1 MRNFA
6 LLFNELDE
14 TTKPDLKIHA
24 LINYFRKA
32 ATGDAVWAV
41 SLLLGRKI
49 KQVISIKILSKWSV
63 ELAQI
68 PEWLFVECRNNVGD
82 LAETVSSIIPLK
94 ENSENIPLQTLIE
107 QHLIPLRNREEHI
120 QKEKMI
126 SLWRLLNS
134 TEKYIL
140 NKMVIGSFHIDI
152 SPRLVIKAIS
162 CFCGLNETI
171 ISYRLAGDWVPS
183 AGFFN
188 HLCNPE
194 VTIHAIC
201 CACPFENAIILNQKV
216 EEIGEISQWLAE
228 WNWNGI
234 RSQIIKRENK
244 VFIWSQEQEF
254 LNDSFPELYE
264 LGSSLPDGTVLDGII
279 IPMKNNIPLSPSEL
293 QKRIAKKYPGKK
305 ILSDIPVSF
314 VVFDLLEFNKY
325 DFRSRSL
332 SDRRNHV
339 INLLNDIHDNRLI
352 LSPEVERNSWN
363 DLRIAKSNG
372 NKLSANGIILKR
384 LDSPYSIVIY
394 NITNSGQTEISPADW
409 YEWKNDPLTIF
420 AVLLYARLE
429 QGSTSSLF
437 KEYTFA
443 LRHEGNLVPF
453 AKTSSGLTDEEIIQ
467 VDVFI
472 RNNTIE
478 KFGPVRTVKPELIFE
493 LEFDGVQKSSRHKS
507 GIFVDSPRITR
518 WDHDRK
524 IEEIGSL
531 SSLIINL

>member
-1 MRNFA
+1 VRNFA

-14 TTKPDLKIHA
+14 TTKPDFKINA

-32 ATGDAVWAV
+32 APGDAAWAV

-49 KQVISIKILSKWSV
+49 NQVVQIKALRKWSV

-68 PEWLFVECRNNVGD
+68 PEWLFIECCNNVGD
-82 LAETVSSIIPLK
+82 LAETISLIVPFE

-107 QHLIPLRNREEHI
+107 QF

-126 SLWRLLNS
+126 SLWRQLNS
-134 TEKYIL
+134 TERYIL
-140 NKMVIGSFHIDI
+140 NKIVTGSFHIEI

-188 HLCNPE
+188 NLCDPD
-194 VTIHAIC
+194 VTIPAIYNGY
-201 CACPFENAIILNQKV
+201 PFDNPIILNQKV
-216 EEIGEISQWLAE
+216 EELGEISQWLAE

-244 VFIWSQEQEF
+244 VFIWSQEQDF

-279 IPMKNNIPLSPSEL
+279 IPMKNNVPLSSSEL
-293 QKRIAKKYPGKK
+293 QKRIAKRYPGKK

-314 VVFDLLEFNKY
+314 VVFDLLEFNQL
-325 DFRSRSL
+325 DFRSKSL
-332 SDRRNHV
+332 SRRRNCL

-352 LSPEVERNSWN
+352 LSREVEGNSWN

-372 NKLSANGIILKR
+372 NKFSANGIILKR
-384 LDSPYSIVIY
+384 LGSPYSVGID
-394 NITNSGQTEISPADW
+394 NISNSKQTEISPANW
-409 YEWKNDPLTIF
+409 YEWKNDPLTIS

-429 QGSTSSLF
+429 QGSTSPLF

-443 LRHEGNLVPF
+443 IRHEGNLVPF
-453 AKTSSGLTDEEIIQ
+453 AKTSSGLTDEEIIK
-467 VDVFI
+467 VDAFI
-472 RNNTIE
+472 RNNTLE
-478 KFGPVRTVKPELIFE
+478 KFGPVRTVKPELVFE
-493 LEFDGVQKSSRHKS
+493 LEFDGVQKSSKHKS
-507 GIFVDSPRITR
+507 GIFVHSPRITR
-518 WDHDRK
+518 WDHDKK

-531 SSLIINL
+531 SSLIVNT

>member
-14 TTKPDLKIHA
+14 TTKPDLKISA

-32 ATGDAVWAV
+32 APGDAAWAV

-49 KQVISIKILSKWSV
+49 KQVVPVKILRTWSV

-68 PEWLFVECRNNVGD
+68 PEWLFEECRNNVGD
-82 LAETVSSIIPLK
+82 LAETISLIVPFE
-94 ENSENIPLQTLIE
+94 ENSENIPLQTLIG
-107 QHLIPLRNREEHI
+107 QF

-126 SLWRLLNS
+126 SLWRRLNS
-134 TEKYIL
+134 TERYIL
-140 NKMVIGSFHIDI
+140 NKIVTGSFHIDI

-162 CFCGLNETI
+162 CFCGLNETT

-183 AGFFN
+183 ADFFN
-188 HLCNPE
+188 HLCAPD
-194 VTIHAIC
+194 VAAPAIYN
-201 CACPFENAIILNQKV
+201 ACPFENAIMLNQKV
-216 EEIGEISQWLAE
+216 EELGEISQWLAE

-244 VFIWSQEQEF
+244 VFIWSQEQDF
-254 LNDSFPELYE
+254 MNDSFPELCE

-279 IPMKNNIPLSPSEL
+279 IPVKNNVPLSPSEL
-293 QKRIAKKYPGKK
+293 QKRIAKRYPGKK

-314 VVFDLLEFNKY
+314 VAFDLLEFKKF
-325 DFRSRSL
+325 DIRSKSL
-332 SDRRNHV
+332 NQRRNHLV
-339 INLLNDIHDNRLI
+339 NLLNEINGNRII
-352 LSPEVERNSWN
+352 LSPEVQGNSWN
-363 DLRIAKSNG
+363 DLRIVKSNG
-372 NKLSANGIILKR
+372 NKLSTNGIILKR
-384 LDSPYSIVIY
+384 LGSPS
-394 NITNSGQTEISPADW
+394 SQPEISPADW

-429 QGSTSSLF
+429 QGSTSPLF

-443 LRHEGNLVPF
+443 LSHKGNLIPF
-453 AKTSSGLTDEEIIQ
+453 AKTSSGLTDEEIVQ
-467 VDVFI
+467 VDAFI
-472 RNNTIE
+472 RSNTIE
-478 KFGPVRTVKPELIFE
+478 KFGPVRTVKPELVFE

-507 GIFVDSPRITR
+507 GIIVHSPRITR

-524 IEEIGSL
+524 IEEIDSL
-531 SSLIINL
+531 SSLIENS